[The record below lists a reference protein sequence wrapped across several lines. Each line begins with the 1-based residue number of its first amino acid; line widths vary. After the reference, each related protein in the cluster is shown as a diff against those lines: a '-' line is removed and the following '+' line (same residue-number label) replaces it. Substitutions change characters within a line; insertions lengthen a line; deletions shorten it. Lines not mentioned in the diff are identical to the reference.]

1 MSPLSECGEELDVE
15 IQQAAPMALAE
26 GLDPADDESLRLI
39 ALGQPAEDRRV
50 FVSYPCL
57 KQMLAHTQRNLEEE
71 IAGLLLG
78 QVFRG
83 SCGLVTVLAEA
94 VPAVYTDSGQGHV
107 TLSHETWS
115 DIYQY
120 LESLAADAV
129 IVGWYHT
136 HPGFGVFF
144 SAQDDFIQKNFFG
157 APGQVGA
164 VVDPVAKSILLFAC
178 DNNEVKPLAG
188 IWLTAGEESYAAAQR
203 VAAGLCYDSRRLA
216 ARDWLRSWGKKLR
229 ESLSG
234 EQPAEES
241 LPSEK
246 EA

>member
-1 MSPLSECGEELDVE
+1 MAAPSECGEELDVE
-15 IQQAAPMALAE
+15 IQQAAPVALAE
-26 GLDPADDESLRLI
+26 GLDPADDESLRLVP
-39 ALGQPAEDRRV
+39 LGCPAEDRRV
-50 FVSYPCL
+50 FISYPCL

-78 QVFRG
+78 QVFR
-83 SCGLVTVLAEA
+83 SSRGLVTVLAEA

-107 TLSHETWS
+107 TFSHETWG

-144 SAQDDFIQKNFFG
+144 SAQDNFIQKNFFG
-157 APGQVGA
+157 APGQVGI

-178 DNNEVKPLAG
+178 DDDEVKPLAG
-188 IWLTAGEESYAAAQR
+188 IWLTVEAGNCAAAQR
-203 VAAGLCYDSRRLA
+203 VVAGLCWHNRRLVD
-216 ARDWLRSWGKKLR
+216 RGWLASWGRKLR
-229 ESLSG
+229 ERLSR